1 MEEFSIVKKSG
12 RKEVFSFDK
21 LKNSLQRSGATDGI
35 IDLVIE
41 DIKPEFYDGISS
53 KQIYKKAFS
62 LLKKSNRS
70 YASKYS
76 LKRALFDLG
85 PTGYPFERLVSAL
98 LKQKGYK
105 TKVGVV
111 LPGEYVA
118 HEIDVLAEKG
128 ENTYAIECKFH
139 SKPSFT
145 NNIKIPLYIN
155 SRFLDIQKQWDKNPN
170 HITCMKQGW
179 LVTNTKFTSDAIK
192 YAKGVGLRL
201 LSWDYPTNN
210 GIGKNIDAYGLY
222 PITTLTILTKLEKE
236 QIIENDIILVKEL
249 KETPTVLRKI
259 GISTARIK
267 RVLAEVE
274 ALI

>member
-35 IDLVIE
+35 INLVIE

-111 LPGEYVA
+111 LPGEYVT

-139 SKPSFT
+139 TKANFS

-155 SRFLDIQKQWDKNPN
+155 SRFIDIQKQWDKNPN
-170 HITCMKQGW
+170 HTTRMKQGW
-179 LVTNTKFTSDAIK
+179 LVTNTKFTTDTIK

-201 LSWDYPTNN
+201 LSWDYPKDN

-222 PITTLTILTKLEKE
+222 PITTLTILAKSEKK

-249 KETPTVLRKI
+249 KETPTILRKI
-259 GISTARIK
+259 GISTTRIQ
-267 RVLAEVE
+267 RILAEVE
-274 ALI
+274 TLI